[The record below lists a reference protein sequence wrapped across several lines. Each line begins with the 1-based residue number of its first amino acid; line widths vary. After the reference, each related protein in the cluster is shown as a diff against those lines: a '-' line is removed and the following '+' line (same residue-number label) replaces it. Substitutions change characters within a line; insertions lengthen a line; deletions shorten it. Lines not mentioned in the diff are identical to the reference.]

1 MSANSQLNTVIHVAL
16 GYTLFYIAEEL
27 RMKKIQSGFTLIE
40 LMVTITVAAILLAIG
55 VPSLTS
61 LYEGIRARSVI
72 STIESSFVFA
82 RSQAVSYGSRVSI
95 CPMTTTS
102 CGSDWTKGFS
112 VFIDNGTVGSMDT
125 TNGIADVVLRKV
137 DAFNSND
144 FIKSDLAR
152 YSFNPDG
159 MGTNGG
165 SGVFRYC
172 PGKVTSSSSEA
183 LNINSSGRISKV
195 TTTVACS

>member
-112 VFIDNGTVGSMDT
+112 VFIDNGTLGSMDT

-144 FIKSDLAR
+144 FIKSDLSR

-165 SGVFRYC
+165 SSVFRYC

>member
-1 MSANSQLNTVIHVAL
+1 
-16 GYTLFYIAEEL
+16 
-27 RMKKIQSGFTLIE
+27 MKKFTSGFTLIE
-40 LMVTITVAAILLAIG
+40 VMVTVTIAAILMTVA
-55 VPSLTS
+55 VPSFKS
-61 LYEGIRARSVI
+61 LYEGIRARSAI
-72 STIESSFVFA
+72 STIDSSFVFA

-95 CPMTTTS
+95 CPMVSTT
-102 CGSDWTKGFS
+102 CGSNWAQGFS
-112 VFIDNGTVGSMDT
+112 IFIDNGTLGTMDT

-144 FIKSDLAR
+144 FIKSDLSR

>member
-1 MSANSQLNTVIHVAL
+1 
-16 GYTLFYIAEEL
+16 
-27 RMKKIQSGFTLIE
+27 MKKLQSGFTLVE
-40 LMVTITVAAILLAIG
+40 VMVTVVIAAILITVA
-55 VPSLTS
+55 VPSFNS
-61 LYEGIRARSVI
+61 LYEGIRARSAI
-72 STIESSFVFA
+72 STIESSIVFA
-82 RSQAVSYGSRVSI
+82 RSQAVSYGSRVSV
-95 CPMTTTS
+95 CPMTSTS

-112 VFIDNGTVGSMDT
+112 VFIDNGTIGSMDT
-125 TNGIADVVLRKV
+125 TNGIADIILRKV

-144 FIKSDLAR
+144 FIKSDLSR

-195 TTTVACS
+195 TTAVTCS

>member
-1 MSANSQLNTVIHVAL
+1 VLS
-16 GYTLFYIAEEL
+16 YTLLYIAEDL

-40 LMVTITVAAILLAIG
+40 LMVTIAVAAILLAIG

-72 STIESSFVFA
+72 STIESSFVFG

-112 VFIDNGTVGSMDT
+112 VFIDNGTLGSMDT

-144 FIKSDLAR
+144 IIKSDLSR
-152 YSFNPDG
+152 LSFNPDG
-159 MGTNGG
+159 LMANGNSGT
-165 SGVFRYC
+165 FRYC
-172 PGKVTSSSSEA
+172 PGAADSSSSEA
-183 LNINSSGRISKV
+183 ISINSSGRMSTITS
-195 TTTVACS
+195 TVNCN

>member
-1 MSANSQLNTVIHVAL
+1 
-16 GYTLFYIAEEL
+16 
-27 RMKKIQSGFTLIE
+27 MKKIQSGFTLIE

-112 VFIDNGTVGSMDT
+112 VFIDNGTLGSMDT

-144 FIKSDLAR
+144 FIKSDLSR

-165 SGVFRYC
+165 SSVFRYC

>member
-1 MSANSQLNTVIHVAL
+1 
-16 GYTLFYIAEEL
+16 
-27 RMKKIQSGFTLIE
+27 MKKIQSGFTLIE

-82 RSQAVSYGSRVSI
+82 RSQAVSYGSRVSV

-102 CGSDWTKGFS
+102 CGSDWTNGFS
-112 VFIDNGTVGSMDT
+112 VFIDNGTLGSVDT
-125 TNGIADVVLRKV
+125 TNGIADVILRKM

-159 MGTNGG
+159 MIANGNGTF
-165 SGVFRYC
+165 SYC
-172 PGKVTSSSSEA
+172 PGAADSGSSEAISISASGRVSKVTSSVSC
-183 LNINSSGRISKV
+183 N
-195 TTTVACS
+195 